1 MKQGMGEI
9 VEILVKEG
17 KPMGRILIDDE
28 IVEVPLLLLLDA
40 RVGDRVDVDAG
51 IAISVV
57 DAGEPIA
64 E

>member
-40 RVGDRVDVDAG
+40 RVGDHVDVDAG

-57 DAGEPIA
+57 DAGEQIA